1 MDALLVVLQVAVVLG
16 CLLVGTHYGGIGLGL
31 ISGIGLVV
39 LVFVFGLSP
48 GEPPIDVMLTILAVI
63 GCASVLQTIGGLDVM
78 MKYAERLLRRH
89 PTRITILA
97 PLTTWLLTVLC
108 GTGHVVYTMF
118 PIIEDISLSK
128 NIRPERPMAVSS
140 VAAQMGITASP
151 VSVAVVSLATIL
163 AEKAGVTGTS
173 FTIPQILMV
182 SVPSS
187 FLGVLMAALWS
198 LRRGKDLD
206 KDPVFQKLISDP
218 EKRAYVYGGES
229 EAATLQDKVFPKQAY
244 HAVFIFFAAIA
255 VVVVLGAVERLR
267 PVVGVEDGEPV
278 RLSMTLVIQMFMLVA
293 GAIIMVACRV
303 KMSDVPGSA
312 VFKAGMSAIFSVF
325 GVAWMAETFFQAQ
338 LDGLMGALSGVV
350 KAYPVLYAVTLFVV
364 SKLVNSQAAAV
375 TAFVPV
381 GLALGVEPVA
391 VVGFFG
397 AAYGYFVLPTYPSD
411 LAAIGFDR
419 SGTTHI
425 GKYIINHS
433 FLVPGFICVIT
444 SCLVGTG
451 LAHLLLR

>member
-1 MDALLVVLQVAVVLG
+1 METLFVVLQIVVVLG
-16 CLLVGTHYGGIGLGL
+16 CLLIGTHYGGIGLGL
-31 ISGIGLVV
+31 ISGIGLFL
-39 LVFVFGLSP
+39 LVFVFGLAP

-63 GCASVLQTIGGLDVM
+63 GCASVLQTVGGLDVM
-78 MKYAERLLRRH
+78 MRFAEKLLRKH

-97 PLTTWLLTVLC
+97 PMTTWLLTVMC

-118 PIIEDISLSK
+118 PIIEDISLGK

-151 VSVAVVSLATIL
+151 VSVAVVSLSTIL
-163 AEKAGVTGTS
+163 AKEAGITGVA

-182 SVPSS
+182 SIPSS
-187 FLGVLMAALWS
+187 FCGVLLAALWS

-206 KDPVFQKLISDP
+206 KDPVFQELIRDP
-218 EKRAYVYGGES
+218 EKRAYVYGDDEG
-229 EAATLQDKVFPKQAY
+229 ATLLDKVFPKQAY
-244 HAVFIFFAAIA
+244 WAVGIFFAAIA
-255 VVVVLGAVERLR
+255 VVVLLGAITPLR
-267 PVVGVEDGEPV
+267 PEYVNADGETT

-293 GAIIMVACRV
+293 GAAIMLACHV
-303 KMSDVPGSA
+303 KMAEVPNSA

-325 GVAWMAETFFQAQ
+325 GVAWMAETFFHAH

-350 KAYPVLYAVTLFVV
+350 QSYPVLYAVTLFVV

-381 GLALGVEPVA
+381 GLHLGVDPVQ

-425 GKYIINHS
+425 GRFIINHS

-444 SCLVGTG
+444 SCVVGTG
-451 LAHLLLR
+451 LAHLLLA